1 MTATGSHN
9 TIGHAGSQQRLEYLD
24 SLRALAVFM
33 VVGIHTTAYCLPLSA
48 AEYQVI
54 SFIVHTAAV
63 PIFYLT
69 DGFLFAFKQRGSI
82 NFAYTIFIKK
92 SARRLLLPWLI
103 FSLLYAVIR
112 ALFEMAGLLDK
123 RVLLDSSLFE
133 ITVILYGSVVASHL
147 YFLPALFIIRLFSII
162 IHPLIQL
169 PKGSVLLLCLAY
181 IVLYNTASD
190 SLVAILH
197 IEGGHEPLLHAL
209 YGLQFYALGIALCLF
224 RDTFAKHLLPTAL
237 TALFLSTLIHFS
249 FNGFFDNIFSKY
261 LMILG
266 LYFFF
271 LQCDI
276 CNGPLRRIG
285 QNTMGIY
292 LIHSPIIVKAVS
304 IGVNPFLQS
313 PLISY
318 LTILL
323 LVFFLS
329 LAATLVLREFSF
341 GRFMMGLP
349 PKRAAKPS

>member
-1 MTATGSHN
+1 MTETGSN
-9 TIGHAGSQQRLEYLD
+9 NIIGHTGSLHRLEYLD

-33 VVGIHTTAYCLPLSA
+33 VVGIHTMAYCLPLSA
-48 AEYQVI
+48 AEYRVI

-69 DGFLFAFKQRGSI
+69 DGFLFAFKQRGSV
-82 NFAYTIFIKK
+82 NFAYAVFIKK

-112 ALFEMAGLLDK
+112 ALFEMAGLLDE
-123 RVLLDSSLFE
+123 RVLLDSSFFE
-133 ITVILYGSVVASHL
+133 IAVILYGSVVASHL
-147 YFLPALFIIRLFSII
+147 YFLPALFIIRLFSRIL
-162 IHPLIQL
+162 HPLIQL
-169 PKGSVLLLCLAY
+169 QKGSVLLFCLAY
-181 IVLYNTASD
+181 IILYNLASD
-190 SLVAILH
+190 SLAAILQ

-209 YGLQFYALGIALCLF
+209 YGFQFYALGIVLFLF

-237 TALFLSTLIHFS
+237 TALLLSTFMHFS
-249 FNGFFDNIFSKY
+249 LNGFFDNIFPKY
-261 LMILG
+261 IMILG

-271 LQCDI
+271 LQCDS
-276 CNGPLRRIG
+276 CNGPLRIIG

-304 IGVNPFLQS
+304 TGLNPFLKS

-329 LAATLVLREFSF
+329 LAATLVLRKFNF
-341 GRFMMGLP
+341 GRIMMGLP
-349 PKRAAKPS
+349 PNPASKPS